1 MSSISWGGS
10 VDQPL
15 PSWEIWQSL
24 YCLSW
29 VCPSVSITMTHQ
41 GKGWESPVL
50 RAWGHC
56 WGLTLKGD
64 GSPVFMSHISWIWK
78 PPLSHSSPHHG
89 WFYLIFLFLSQQKAF
104 YLFTYLFY
112 LFFKLRQ
119 GGGWDLHVKSKRVR
133 RGWAG
138 LVRGI
143 FSYIS
148 LRKLRR
154 KEGKSLCNATP

>member
-1 MSSISWGGS
+1 MSSFSWGGG
-10 VDQPL
+10 VGWPL
-15 PSWEIWQSL
+15 LFWDIWQSVS
-24 YCLSW
+24 CLSW
-29 VCPSVSITMTHQ
+29 VCPSVLMTVAHQ

-50 RAWGHC
+50 RAWGRC

-64 GSPVFMSHISWIWK
+64 GSSIFMSHTSWSWK
-78 PPLSHSSPHHG
+78 PPLSHSSPHPG

-104 YLFTYLFY
+104 YLLTYLFY
-112 LFFKLRQ
+112 LFFKAGV
-119 GGGWDLHVKSKRVR
+119 GGGWDLPVKSKSVR

-143 FSYIS
+143 FSCIS

-154 KEGKSLCNATP
+154 EEGESLCNATP